1 MTFSINHQE
10 KYSLRR
16 TSIGCKKIIL
26 CGCFFLHSLYS
37 LRADEVFQPEFY
49 AFYNGMPEMSYDDE
63 AKFLK
68 ELGYDGISQIYGAGE
83 PLEQRVIAYQK
94 QDLTVMSVYLEATEN
109 AIEAG
114 MVKALRD
121 GGMIELTVAKIS
133 PEVLDSIRQTTEMA
147 SRLKIRVV
155 LYPHFGNAVATM
167 SQAIEV
173 IEKVNHPNLGVMF
186 NLCHFLKSE
195 KAEDLESVLLHAKP
209 HLFSVSINGADG
221 DGKNW
226 DTLIQPLDKGSF
238 PQQRLLGVLKKMQ
251 YKGPVCLQCFA
262 VKGDKKSNLK
272 KSIDAWEKLL
282 KELD

>member
-1 MTFSINHQE
+1 M
-10 KYSLRR
+10 
-16 TSIGCKKIIL
+16 KIIL
-26 CGCFFLHSLYS
+26 CIYSCFFSLCS
-37 LRADEVFQPEFY
+37 VRADEVFQPEFY

-83 PLEQRVIAYQK
+83 PLEQRVTAYQK
-94 QDLTVMSVYLEATEN
+94 QDLKVLSVYLEATEN
-109 AIEAG
+109 AIDAG
-114 MVKALRD
+114 MVMALKD

-133 PEVLDSIRQTTEMA
+133 PEVIDSIRKTAEMA
-147 SRLKIRVV
+147 SRLNIRVV

-167 SQAIEV
+167 PQAIEV
-173 IEKVNHPNLGVMF
+173 VEKVNHPNLGVMF

-195 KAEDLESVLLHAKP
+195 KAEDLESVLLRAKP

-221 DGKNW
+221 DGTNW
-226 DTLIQPLDKGSF
+226 DTLIQPLDKGNF

-251 YKGPVCLQCFA
+251 YKGPVCLQCYA

-282 KELD
+282 KELP